1 MPNSAILLIMTFLFL
16 ALGYLG
22 VPVAFS
28 LMAGVIVGTMLT
40 PISLQSIVGQAFNGV
55 DSEALMAIPFFLL
68 VGELMTSANV
78 VVRIAELSQALVGHI
93 RGGLAQVTTVFS
105 MFFSG
110 MSGSSSAD
118 VAVLSRTMARPMA
131 QEGYSP
137 AFVAALIAAA
147 STIAN
152 LVPPS
157 IMAVVYGAVGNV
169 SIAGLFLAG
178 ILPGLMVG
186 LGLMLF
192 CYFFGPVGFRRPR
205 SSFRNLVA
213 ATRAAA
219 LPALIPV
226 ILLGGIMTGW
236 FTPTEAGVVAVAYI
250 LVVVIPAL
258 NPRHLS
264 SVWGDFV
271 QAGLIYSLP
280 LRRSPIWCRRASWRS
295 FTARSAKSRSPGYS
309 WPAFCPA

>member
-1 MPNSAILLIMTFLFL
+1 MPNSAILLIMTLLFL

-55 DSEALMAIPFFLL
+55 DLEALMAIPFFLL

-131 QEGYSP
+131 KEGYSP

-178 ILPGLMVG
+178 ILPGAMVG
-186 LGLMLF
+186 VGLMLF
-192 CYFFGPVGFRRPR
+192 CYFFGPARLSPAEVEFPQSRRRDAGCGAAGADPR
-205 SSFRNLVA
+205 DPARRHHDRLVHA
-213 ATRAAA
+213 HRSRRRRRRLHSHCRDSQRSIRGTCGRCGAT
-219 LPALIPV
+219 
-226 ILLGGIMTGW
+226 
-236 FTPTEAGVVAVAYI
+236 
-250 LVVVIPAL
+250 
-258 NPRHLS
+258 S
-264 SVWGDFV
+264 
-271 QAGLIYSLP
+271 
-280 LRRSPIWCRRASWRS
+280 CR
-295 FTARSAKSRSPGYS
+295 PD
-309 WPAFCPA
+309 